1 MIKQYASTLAEGFYS
16 AKCIPAEYTLN
27 YYVKASE
34 DRVRKVQRGICLDK
48 VVDDNS
54 TYLNVLHHI
63 VSIRDIWT
71 HNFSNYQIQRRIRKK
86 ISMSSCQ
93 VSFRVVKTVFCGFL

>member
-1 MIKQYASTLAEGFYS
+1 MPEGFYS

-48 VVDDNS
+48 VVDDNCKQY
-54 TYLNVLHHI
+54 TL
-63 VSIRDIWT
+63 T
-71 HNFSNYQIQRRIRKK
+71 EMARR
-86 ISMSSCQ
+86 
-93 VSFRVVKTVFCGFL
+93 